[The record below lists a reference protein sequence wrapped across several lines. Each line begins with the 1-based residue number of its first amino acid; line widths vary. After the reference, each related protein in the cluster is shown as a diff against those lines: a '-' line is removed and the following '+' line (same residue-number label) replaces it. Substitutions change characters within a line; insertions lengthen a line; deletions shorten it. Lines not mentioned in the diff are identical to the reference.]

1 MISAKGRLSRDRI
14 GVDRKVFHDLLE
26 EYPPVLHQCRNEDG
40 GHCIMRSMS
49 AFVHSKSCKFT
60 RMKGFVYLWLL
71 LFSVGAWLP
80 RYDFGQ
86 LTKVG
91 DLLLHFE
98 EHRAE
103 ALSQDQSLSLEQF
116 LRMHFIQQDP
126 AHEDRDAH
134 KHSDLP
140 FQNISTSIV
149 LFVVGPPAWSAPL
162 PVVHKRIV
170 ERVPQVLSYDFS
182 RFIFRPPS
190 RA

>member
-1 MISAKGRLSRDRI
+1 
-14 GVDRKVFHDLLE
+14 
-26 EYPPVLHQCRNEDG
+26 
-40 GHCIMRSMS
+40 
-49 AFVHSKSCKFT
+49 
-60 RMKGFVYLWLL
+60 MKGFVYLWLF

-103 ALSQDQSLSLEQF
+103 ALSQDQSLTLEQF
-116 LRMHFIQQDP
+116 LRLHFVNQDP

-149 LFVVGPPAWSAPL
+149 LFVVGTPTWSVPL
-162 PVVHKRIV
+162 PVVLQRIV
-170 ERVPQVLSYDFS
+170 ERVPRGLSYDFA
-182 RFIFRPPS
+182 RLIFRPPS
-190 RA
+190 LA